1 MKRYF
6 EYGALSAS
14 VLTIVYI
21 TVSFFYQGYL
31 DLSSILLSIL
41 GAVVSGLIVGALFVL
56 FAPGE
61 HIPEGEEDNYI
72 NS

>member
-1 MKRYF
+1 MRRYF
-6 EYGALSAS
+6 EYGALSAAVLS
-14 VLTIVYI
+14 VIYI
-21 TVSFFYQGYL
+21 TVSFFSQGYL

-41 GAVVSGLIVGALFVL
+41 GAVVSGLILGGLFVL